1 MSLTLLQK
9 MNNASHSQLSGV
21 LETHSVSAQ
30 LIDAVSGNR
39 TFQRK
44 YGRADTSI
52 VIRFEGGELTG
63 FYGAVVDGLDAHTCE
78 QGIAHLMA
86 TGITY
91 EDTLQRIKRDLIC
104 KLTDLASK
112 TTFQPDRSDL
122 GRSLPVPIKM
132 GEELAGILK
141 SKQVEEEMLRLYGLA
156 LSERLVWTEL
166 SFDIAKV
173 RLSLQLLKD
182 YRKMYGAST
191 VGQALDVDN
200 RVTDMWRSLDVFIEM
215 GLVSL
220 NTSSSLVNNE
230 PVDVKRVA
238 ELETTLERF
247 KSEPAYQIFE
257 LTAPNEVN
265 DKHIDQ
271 VFRALSKQYHPDRF
285 GKVSTIEKDLIV
297 EVYSQ
302 INDLHMELQDEDTR
316 TVLKK
321 RLDVERRGLQYV
333 SEDDEK
339 KAELLQAQGTFFFRK
354 KRYAESL
361 EMLDKAFELNPY
373 NWRTNTMRVRCQAE
387 LEQIS
392 KSEAAEI
399 LAGNKDARGSDRVE
413 LLFQAGQYYFKD
425 GEQSQA
431 YELFA
436 KVVELDDGHIDAKR
450 YLHLRR
456 KKATPKEE
464 EDADTKSSFF
474 SRLFGK
480 K

>member
-1 MSLTLLQK
+1 MSLTQLQK
-9 MNNASHSQLSGV
+9 MNDASHTQLSGV
-21 LETHSVSAQ
+21 LETHSLSAQ
-30 LIDAVSGNR
+30 MIDAVSGER

-44 YGRADTSI
+44 FGRAESSI

-63 FYGAVVDGLDAHTCE
+63 FYGSVVGGLEAHTCE
-78 QGIAHLMA
+78 QGIAHLMS
-86 TGITY
+86 TGGTY
-91 EDTLQRIKRDLIC
+91 EDALRQIKRVLIC
-104 KLTDLASK
+104 KLIDLGPQ
-112 TTFQPDRSDL
+112 TTFQPDQSDL
-122 GRSLPVPIKM
+122 GRSLPVPLKM
-132 GEELAGILK
+132 GEELAGVLK
-141 SKQVEEEMLRLYGLA
+141 TKQVEEEMLRLYGLS
-156 LSERLVWTEL
+156 LSEQIVWTVL
-166 SFDIAKV
+166 SFDIANV

-182 YRKMYGAST
+182 YRKMHGART

-200 RVTDMWRSLDVFIEM
+200 RVTDMWRSFDIFVEM

-230 PVDVKRVA
+230 SVDVERVA

-247 KSEPAYQIFE
+247 KSEPAYKIFE
-257 LTAPNEVN
+257 LSAPNEVN

-271 VFRALSKQYHPDRF
+271 VFRSLSKQYHPDCF

-302 INDLHMELQDEDTR
+302 INDLHMELQDEDLR
-316 TVLKK
+316 TQLKK

-339 KAELLQAQGTFFFRK
+339 KSELLQAQGTFFFRK
-354 KRYAESL
+354 KRYSESL

-392 KSEAAEI
+392 KTEAAEI

-431 YELFA
+431 YELFK

-456 KKATPKEE
+456 KQTTPKEE